1 MHGVSFESIFTC
13 KSKKCS
19 TFGKISKNCGVNV
32 HYLGSKAK
40 LMAFIDETIRSVCG
54 DTLAQCTFCDV
65 FAGSGSVSLAF
76 KERVRM
82 LISNDM
88 EYYSYILLRN
98 ILRTGPLLGLDDA
111 VQTLLTCKGVGG
123 HIFEH
128 YAYGGGNARGYFSDE
143 NAQKIDAIRQ
153 NIEVYKENEM
163 LFIALLASLLESA
176 HQVANTTS
184 GYSAFLKQLKPLAQ
198 VALVFKPIAYAQTR
212 IPINVYCEDANTLIE
227 RIEGDILYLD
237 PPYNHRQYGANY
249 HLLNTIARYDKML
262 PKGKTGVIVCEFT
275 LL

>member
-1 MHGVSFESIFTC
+1 M
-13 KSKKCS
+13 
-19 TFGKISKNCGVNV
+19 

-40 LMAFIDETIRSVCG
+40 LMAFIDETMRSVCG

-76 KERVRM
+76 KERVGT

-98 ILRTGPLLGLDDA
+98 ILRTGPLFGLDDA
-111 VQTLLTCKGVGG
+111 VQTLLTCKGVKG

-153 NIEVYKENEM
+153 NIEAYKEDEA
-163 LFIALLASLLESA
+163 LFIALLASLLES
-176 HQVANTTS
+176 VRIR
-184 GYSAFLKQLKPLAQ
+184 LPIQLRGTVP
-198 VALVFKPIAYAQTR
+198 F
-212 IPINVYCEDANTLIE
+212 
-227 RIEGDILYLD
+227 
-237 PPYNHRQYGANY
+237 
-249 HLLNTIARYDKML
+249 
-262 PKGKTGVIVCEFT
+262 
-275 LL
+275 